1 MNDVPDQNENQVNA
15 PSQEEL
21 RSIGITEDVEGL
33 FDEFKQAEELTPEL
47 VQRMIDVYKIL
58 ADIDEATMSKS
69 EKENRKYSEV
79 IKDFTQEIL
88 QNRRSF
94 EPMKAKRISL
104 ETAQKLVE
112 LSCLAIFALYM
123 ENFDFIACDETV
135 LAELMKFEKQLNFY
149 TSACGGKKITKSI
162 AKIFMLKQNTETP
175 INLVIDPRAKLKDLA
190 EEDALDDLRKAY
202 FLEHVRANEL
212 DYHCQF
218 IKDIVAALKNLKQDQ

>member
-21 RSIGITEDVEGL
+21 LSIGITEDVEKL
-33 FDEFKQAEELTPEL
+33 FDEFRQAEELTPGL

-88 QNRRSF
+88 QNQRSF
-94 EPMKAKRISL
+94 EPMKTKRISL

-123 ENFDFIACDETV
+123 ENFDFIACDEAV
-135 LAELMKFEKQLNFY
+135 LAELMRFEEELNFY
-149 TSACGGKKITKSI
+149 MGACGGKKITRSV
-162 AKIFMLKQNTETP
+162 AAIFMRRQNTEVP
-175 INLVIDPRAKLKDLA
+175 INLIIDSKVELKDLA
-190 EEDALDDLRKAY
+190 EEGALADLKKAY
-202 FLEHVRANEL
+202 FLEHVRSKEL
-212 DYHCQF
+212 DYHRQF
-218 IKDIVAALKNLKQDQ
+218 IKDIVAAFKKP